1 MSAEGTPRR
10 VLLVGSLP
18 YRDEALAMARACELA
33 GDRLIA
39 LSDGEIGERS
49 DRYPAGDRSQWVAG
63 LAGRLAAEDSLF
75 DVVKAGKTNK
85 KGFPADW
92 DSTTRLR
99 PRVGPAAV
107 GRSLRLGYD
116 TFPRRTWPH
125 FERLRASLGR
135 PDLRMQVGL
144 PTGFGVA
151 AGFLSPPRALRYA
164 PAFAACVAGETTAV
178 VQSIGA
184 GNLLFQI
191 EAPAEVVAAHRLPR
205 PAVRVPTGSVVDLVK
220 RLPADVPIGLHLC
233 FGDLNNTAAVVP
245 TRFDRLVAFTNALA
259 RRWPPIHDLAYIH
272 LPFAAG
278 TSPAPDDPKA
288 YRALGRLAL
297 PPATCLVAGF
307 VHEEPPLA
315 TLERLLQ
322 TIEQASVRQVDIAT
336 ACGLGRRTPE
346 AADELIRRCFHLAAA
361 AKPSQT

>member
-1 MSAEGTPRR
+1 
-10 VLLVGSLP
+10 
-18 YRDEALAMARACELA
+18 MARACELA
-33 GDRLIA
+33 GDWLIA
-39 LSDGEIGERS
+39 LPDGEIGERS
-49 DRYPAGDRSQWVAG
+49 EQFPAGDRSQWTAG

-75 DVVKAGKTNK
+75 DVVEVGRTNER
-85 KGFPADW
+85 GFPVDW
-92 DSTTRLR
+92 DSTVRLR
-99 PRVGPAAV
+99 PRVGP
-107 GRSLRLGYD
+107 GELGDRLRLGYD

-125 FERLRASLGR
+125 FERQRASLGR

-151 AGFLSPPRALRYA
+151 AGFLSPARAWRYA
-164 PAFAACVAGETTAV
+164 PAFAACVAREATAV

-205 PAVRVPTGSVVDLVK
+205 PAVGVPTRSVVDLAK
-220 RLPADVPIGLHLC
+220 RLPAEVPVGLHLC
-233 FGDLNNTAAVVP
+233 FGDLNNKAAVVP
-245 TRFDRLVAFTNALA
+245 TRFGRLVAFTNALA
-259 RRWPPIHDLAYIH
+259 RRWPPTHTLAYVH

-288 YRALGRLAL
+288 YRALSRLAL
-297 PPATCLVAGF
+297 PPATRLVAGF
-307 VHEEPPLA
+307 AHEHPPLE
-315 TLERLLQ
+315 TLKALLT
-322 TIEQASVRQVDIAT
+322 TIEQARGTQVDTAT

-361 AKPSQT
+361 PNPSQT